1 MTASPVSHAPPPS
14 AKAPRRSTELWLL
27 VFAGVLV
34 TVALLTVQSA
44 QDQPLRW
51 DLLTYIFGFVV
62 LFGVAHIAIR
72 VLAPY
77 ADPLLLPAVAA
88 LNGLGLV
95 MIHRLDLSARGE
107 TTNLATSQVMWL
119 AVGIVAFIV
128 TLWLVRDHRTLSRYS
143 YTLGLLGLVLLILP
157 IVLPNSERRGGAKLW
172 IQTPFFSIQ
181 PGEFA
186 KILIIIFTA
195 SFLVSRRDLFTTVGK
210 HFAGIDFPRARD
222 LGPLLAAWAIAISVL
237 VLETDLGSSL
247 LIFATMLAML
257 YVATERVSW
266 MLMGLSLFAAGAVL
280 AYFLFGHLQ
289 DRVSIWLDPFQSP
302 DGAGLQILR
311 SLFALAAGGLF
322 GTGLGSGYPSEVPEI
337 HNDFILAAFGEELGL
352 VGLTAIV
359 LLYLMIVMRGL
370 RAGIGVRDSFGKLL
384 AAGLAF
390 TIAIQL
396 FVVLGGI
403 SKLIPMTG
411 LTSPFLSYGGSS
423 LLANYILIALLIR
436 VSNAAREPD
445 APKKPAPSAPVS
457 ALPTQVVKRS

>member
-1 MTASPVSHAPPPS
+1 MAAPVAQAPAAAAS
-14 AKAPRRSTELWLL
+14 RRVRTTEVVLL
-27 VFAGVLV
+27 IGALVLV
-34 TVALLTVQSA
+34 TVALLIVEAS
-44 QDQPLRW
+44 QDDAFDWGLFWYVLAFACLYGFAHAMIRW
-51 DLLTYIFGFVV
+51 
-62 LFGVAHIAIR
+62 
-72 VLAPY
+72 LAPY
-77 ADPLLLPAVAA
+77 ADPLLLPAVAL

-95 MIHRLDLSARGE
+95 MIHRLDLTPRDGDP
-107 TTNLATSQVMWL
+107 TSYASSQAMWL
-119 AVGIVAFIV
+119 GVGIVVFAA
-128 TLWLVRDHRTLSRYS
+128 TLFLIRDHRTLSRYS
-143 YTLGLLGLVLLILP
+143 YTLGLLGLILLILP
-157 IVLPNSERRGGAKLW
+157 IVLPNSERGGSNLW
-172 IQTPFFSIQ
+172 ISTPFFSIQ

-186 KILIIIFTA
+186 KVLIIIFTA

-222 LGPLLAAWAIAISVL
+222 LGPLLAAWVIAIGVL

-257 YVATERVSW
+257 YIATERVSW
-266 MLMGLSLFAAGAVL
+266 LMAGLALFVAGAVA
-280 AYFLFGHLQ
+280 AYFLFAHLQ
-289 DRVSIWLDPFQSP
+289 VRVSIWLDPFADP
-302 DGAGLQILR
+302 TGKGMQILA
-311 SLFALAAGGLF
+311 SLFSLAAGGLF
-322 GTGLGSGYPSEVPEI
+322 GTGLGSGHPNEVPEV

-359 LLYLMIVMRGL
+359 MLYLFIVMRGL
-370 RAGIGVRDSFGKLL
+370 RTAISVRDSFGKLL
-384 AAGLAF
+384 ASGLAF

-445 APKKPAPSAPVS
+445 APKKQAAPVG
-457 ALPTQVVKRS
+457 AMPTQVVPRR

>member
-1 MTASPVSHAPPPS
+1 MSAPVAHAP
-14 AKAPRRSTELWLL
+14 AAAPTSRARTTEVVLL
-27 VFAGVLV
+27 ICALVVV
-34 TVALLTVQSA
+34 TVALLIA
-44 QDQPLRW
+44 EAALDQPIGW
-51 DLLTYIFGFVV
+51 DLAKYVV
-62 LFGVAHIAIR
+62 VFAVLYGIAHVAIR
-72 VLAPY
+72 WLAPY
-77 ADPLLLPAVAA
+77 ADPLMLPAVAA

-95 MIHRLDLSARGE
+95 MIHRLDLSPRQSSDP
-107 TTNLATSQVMWL
+107 TTHANSQMMWL
-119 AVGIVAFIV
+119 GVGVCVFVATLFFI
-128 TLWLVRDHRTLSRYS
+128 RDHRTLSRYS
-143 YTLGLLGLVLLILP
+143 YTLGLLGLLLLMLP
-157 IVLPNSERRGGAKLW
+157 ILLPNSERGGAKLW

-195 SFLVSRRDLFTTVGK
+195 SFLVSRRDLFTTVGR

-222 LGPLLAAWAIAISVL
+222 LGPLLAAWAIAIGVL

-257 YVATERVSW
+257 YIATERVSW
-266 MLMGLSLFAAGAVL
+266 LMMGLALFAGGAVL

-289 DRVSIWLDPFQSP
+289 DRVSIWLDPFQDP
-302 DGAGLQILR
+302 YGAGGQILH

-322 GTGLGSGYPSEVPEI
+322 GTGLGSGHPNLVEEV

-352 VGLTAIV
+352 FGLTAV
-359 LLYLMIVMRGL
+359 VMLYLLIVIRGL
-370 RAGIGVRDSFGKLL
+370 RTAISVRDSFGKLL

-445 APKKPAPSAPVS
+445 APKKQAPPPVGS
-457 ALPTQVVKRS
+457 LPTQVVRR

>member
-1 MTASPVSHAPPPS
+1 MTATPVPHAPP
-14 AKAPRRSTELWLL
+14 AAPATRSRTTEAWLL
-27 VFAGVLV
+27 LFALVLV
-34 TVALLTVQSA
+34 AVALVLVQGTM
-44 QDQPLRW
+44 DQPIGWELGKYV
-51 DLLTYIFGFVV
+51 LAFVV
-62 LFGVAHIAIR
+62 LYGIAHAAVR
-72 VLAPY
+72 WLAPY
-77 ADPLLLPAVAA
+77 ADPLLLPVVGA

-95 MIHRLDLSARGE
+95 MIHRLDLTPRMGE
-107 TTNLATSQVMWL
+107 PTSFANSQMMWVG
-119 AVGIVAFIV
+119 VGIVVFVA
-128 TLWLVRDHRTLSRYS
+128 TLFLVRDHRTLSRYS
-143 YTLGLLGLVLLILP
+143 YTLGLLGLILLILP
-157 IVLPNSERRGGAKLW
+157 VLLPNSERGGAKLW

-210 HFAGIDFPRARD
+210 HVAGIDFPRARD
-222 LGPLLAAWAIAISVL
+222 LGPLLAAWAIAIGVL

-247 LIFATMLAML
+247 LIFATMLTML
-257 YVATERVSW
+257 YIATERVSW
-266 MLMGLSLFAAGAVL
+266 LMMGLALFAAGATA

-289 DRVSIWLDPFQSP
+289 DRVSIWIDPFQSP
-302 DGAGLQILR
+302 DGAGMQILR
-311 SLFALAAGGLF
+311 SLFALAAGGMF
-322 GTGLGSGYPSEVPEI
+322 GTGLGSGYPNEVPEI

-352 VGLTAIV
+352 FGLTAIV
-359 LLYLMIVMRGL
+359 MLYLLIVMRGL
-370 RAGIGVRDSFGKLL
+370 RAAISVRDSFGKLL

-445 APKKPAPSAPVS
+445 TPKKAPAAPIS
-457 ALPTQVVKRS
+457 SLPTQVVRR